1 MKKIAALLMTAL
13 ILLSAV
19 GCSNGSDSNDSDAPK
34 ETTADISVTENGDT
48 EETAA
53 PAIPEATVG
62 GVVFSLN
69 QDGEFFDLLYKYP
82 DNMEYEK
89 NENAEGDIFKY
100 LSDGCDPYAF
110 AIEVTRTDKYTPEE
124 VISGI
129 LRVSPTITSA
139 EYNGIS
145 WTVGSDLI
153 DESKG
158 ILYACS
164 LGDYTYLVQFATKYA
179 GSFDFTE
186 LAEVFIRNVTAK

>member
-1 MKKIAALLMTAL
+1 MIAL

-19 GCSNGSDSNDSDAPK
+19 GCSNGSGSDGSGVP
-34 ETTADISVTENGDT
+34 EGTTADTSVTENGDT

-53 PAIPEATVG
+53 PDIPEATVG
-62 GVVFSLN
+62 GVVFSLS

-100 LSDGCDPYAF
+100 LSDGYDPYAF
-110 AIEVTRTDKYTPEE
+110 AIEVTRTDEYSPEE

-129 LRVSPTITSA
+129 LRISPTITSA
-139 EYNGIS
+139 DCNGIS

-164 LGDYTYLVQFATKYA
+164 LGGYTYLVQFATKYA
-179 GSFDFTE
+179 GSFDFDE
-186 LAEVFIRNVTAK
+186 LAEVFIQNVTAK